1 MSIDT
6 SKEMRDQSSAR
17 EKGKVMAAAEAM
29 RAIETAQNI
38 INSSLNENQSDRIHS
53 QTLAMVG
60 LLSALLLEMVELR
73 RELAEAR
80 NR

>member
-1 MSIDT
+1 
-6 SKEMRDQSSAR
+6 
-17 EKGKVMAAAEAM
+17 MAAAEAM